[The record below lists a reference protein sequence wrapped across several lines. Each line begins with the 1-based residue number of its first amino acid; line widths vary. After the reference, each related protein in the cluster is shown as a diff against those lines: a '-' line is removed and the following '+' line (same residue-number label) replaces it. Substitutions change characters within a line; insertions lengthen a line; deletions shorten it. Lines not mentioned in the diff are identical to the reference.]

1 MPTFR
6 MLTPI
11 NVGQQTIT
19 ANGRVYSGAPGTA
32 QDVPDMDAGILAA
45 NGWVKVSISG
55 PTTARPSTNPNVSA
69 PYTAAR
75 GLHFYD
81 TTLNALVIF
90 DGATWRTPAGASA

>member
-6 MLTPI
+6 MLPPI
-11 NVGQQTIT
+11 NVGQQAIT
-19 ANGRVYSGAPGTA
+19 ANGRPYSGTPVTA

-45 NGWVKVSISG
+45 NGWVRVALSG
-55 PTTARPSTNPNVSA
+55 PTTARPSANPTVTP

-81 TTLNALVIF
+81 TTLGAVVIF

>member
-6 MLTPI
+6 MLPPI

-19 ANGRVYSGAPGTA
+19 ANGRVYSGALGTA

-45 NGWVKVSISG
+45 NGWIRAALSG
-55 PTTARPSTNPNVSA
+55 PTTARPSANPTVTP
-69 PYTAAR
+69 PYTAAP

-81 TTLNALVIF
+81 TTLNEVVIF